1 MNQKSTLTELDQ
13 LKRAIMRRVYVLW
26 FFRTVA
32 QSVLIKLS
40 ILIFL
45 LGGMIIFESP
55 GAVWHNA
62 QISGGLTNYRFFVSA
77 LINTEAITQLAF
89 LAIIAISFWLTKS
102 FWLRLW
108 RFNLANLTGFFSRV
122 RF

>member
-13 LKRAIMRRVYVLW
+13 LKRTIMRRVYVLW

-89 LAIIAISFWLTKS
+89 LAIIAVSIS
-102 FWLRLW
+102 
-108 RFNLANLTGFFSRV
+108 SRV
-122 RF
+122 SAKRSWANCILRVTLGGWR